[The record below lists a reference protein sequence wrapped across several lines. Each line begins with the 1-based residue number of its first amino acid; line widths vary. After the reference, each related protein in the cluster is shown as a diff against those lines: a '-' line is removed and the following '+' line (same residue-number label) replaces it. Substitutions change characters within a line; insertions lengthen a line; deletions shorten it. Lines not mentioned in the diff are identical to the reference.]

1 VGGIDQKIR
10 GCYTVLWVE
19 GVKPNPLGL
28 GYKPF
33 TVCVA
38 NDALVIYTL
47 CKLIAIQYTD
57 CMKLATPEKEYHTT
71 HSWVYSCQYHV
82 VFCPKYRR
90 KVLADGIDD
99 RLKEL
104 VVQKQEEYGYR
115 VLGMEVMPDHVHLL
129 LDVNPQ
135 IGIKSVV
142 SRIKGFTSHE
152 LRNEFPSLKSRL
164 PTLWTRSKFVST
176 VGSVSMS
183 VVMQYIE
190 DQKGK

>member
-1 VGGIDQKIR
+1 LLQSS
-10 GCYTVLWVE
+10 LWVE

-38 NDALVIYTL
+38 NNALAIDTL
-47 CKLIAIQYTD
+47 CKLIVMQYTY
-57 CMKLATPEKEYHTT
+57 CMKLATPEKEYHST
-71 HSWVYSCQYHV
+71 HSWVYSCQYPV

-90 KVLADGIDD
+90 KVLSDGIDD
-99 RLKEL
+99 RLKEM

-115 VLGMEVMPDHVHLL
+115 VLGMEVMADHVHLL

-164 PTLWTRSKFVST
+164 PPLWTRSKFVST

-190 DQKGK
+190 EQKGK

>member
-1 VGGIDQKIR
+1 MNIAN
-10 GCYTVLWVE
+10 
-19 GVKPNPLGL
+19 PN
-28 GYKPF
+28 
-33 TVCVA
+33 
-38 NDALVIYTL
+38 
-47 CKLIAIQYTD
+47 
-57 CMKLATPEKEYHTT
+57 KEYHSS

-90 KVLADGIDD
+90 PVLDNGVDE

-104 VVQKQEEYGYR
+104 ILQQQEEYGYL
-115 VLGMEVMPDHVHLL
+115 VLGMEVMADHVHLL

-142 SRIKGFTSHE
+142 SKIKGFTSHE
-152 LRNEFPSLKSRL
+152 LREEFPSLKSRL
-164 PTLWTRSKFVST
+164 PTLWTRAKFVST

-183 VVMQYIE
+183 VVMKYIE

>member
-1 VGGIDQKIR
+1 MNIAN
-10 GCYTVLWVE
+10 
-19 GVKPNPLGL
+19 PN
-28 GYKPF
+28 
-33 TVCVA
+33 
-38 NDALVIYTL
+38 
-47 CKLIAIQYTD
+47 
-57 CMKLATPEKEYHTT
+57 KEYHSS

-90 KVLADGIDD
+90 PVLDNGVDE

-104 VVQKQEEYGYR
+104 ILQQQEEYEYL

-142 SRIKGFTSHE
+142 SKIKGFTSHE
-152 LRNEFPSLKSRL
+152 LREEFPSLKSRL

-183 VVMQYIE
+183 VVMKYIE

>member
-1 VGGIDQKIR
+1 MR
-10 GCYTVLWVE
+10 
-19 GVKPNPLGL
+19 
-28 GYKPF
+28 
-33 TVCVA
+33 
-38 NDALVIYTL
+38 
-47 CKLIAIQYTD
+47 
-57 CMKLATPEKEYHTT
+57 LATPEKEYHTT
-71 HSWVYSCQYHV
+71 NNWVYSCQYHV
-82 VFCPKYRR
+82 VSCPKYRR

-176 VGSVSMS
+176 VGSVTMS
-183 VVMQYIE
+183 VVMEYIE